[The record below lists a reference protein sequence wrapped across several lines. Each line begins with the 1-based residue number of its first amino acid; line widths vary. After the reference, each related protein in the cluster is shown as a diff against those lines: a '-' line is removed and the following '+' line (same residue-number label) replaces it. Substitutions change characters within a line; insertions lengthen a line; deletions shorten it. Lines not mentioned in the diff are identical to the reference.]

1 MTPLSRRALL
11 IGAGSLAGA
20 GAVVGGVAA
29 SRRRRPGAL
38 PPGPSAAPPVPG
50 APAATP
56 TPTPLPRGGRLAI
69 AAAAGFDLDTFDA
82 ARSGEPSVVELL
94 GRVHARLIQW
104 ADPAAAVLGPD
115 LAAAWEQ
122 PDPLT
127 LVLRLDPRARW
138 HDVPPLAGAPVTA
151 AEVQAHL
158 ARVVAIAR
166 AGDAPRSQR
175 SAALLDIARV
185 ETPGLAAVR
194 LVLDRPSPLLLPA
207 LAGEFALVQPPAVL
221 EGPSAPSDP
230 LDPALLAGCGPW
242 VFSGFDG
249 PAARFRAHA
258 SGHRSPLLDALA
270 VSPPV
275 DTLAR
280 YRAGEL
286 DEFPAIDPR
295 DAEAARVLPGI
306 VELPR
311 FHRELVLSTFAASGP
326 PWSDPRLVEAISG
339 ALNRT
344 WLAGALFA
352 GRARPSGPLPPV
364 SRAALEPPVLAPF
377 PGYAADPA
385 DDARAARQRWEAA
398 GGPSLGPVT
407 VDIPSIFDP
416 RYAASAVVIARLN
429 DVLGPQFR
437 PAVETYTTI
446 ARRVQEG
453 AYGNGRA
460 AFWFGWGTPLPS
472 PDPRELL
479 LNLYGHALAPA
490 ERSNLLA
497 ADPADSAAFAGLQ
510 RAILRDG
517 FRGVVPWLQQ
527 VGETFRRPGT
537 FGPPPSPFWD
547 GYRDVQRYRLS

>member
-1 MTPLSRRALL
+1 MTRLSRRALL
-11 IGAGSLAGA
+11 ISAGSLAGA
-20 GAVVGGVAA
+20 GAVAGAVAK
-29 SRRRRPGAL
+29 SRRRRPGA
-38 PPGPSAAPPVPG
+38 PPPRPSAAPPASG
-50 APAATP
+50 ATAATP
-56 TPTPLPRGGRLAI
+56 AHTPLPRGGRLSI
-69 AAAAGFDLDTFDA
+69 AAPASFDFDTFDA

-94 GRVHARLIQW
+94 GRAHARLIQW

-138 HDVPPLAGAPVTA
+138 HDVPPLAGRPVTA

-158 ARVVAIAR
+158 ARVIAIAR
-166 AGDAPRSQR
+166 AGDAPRAHR
-175 SAALLDIARV
+175 SAALLDVARV
-185 ETPGLAAVR
+185 ETPGPAAVR
-194 LVLDRPSPLLLPA
+194 LALDRPSPLLLPA
-207 LAGEFALVQPPAVL
+207 LAGEFALVQPPDVL

-230 LDPALLAGCGPW
+230 LDPSLLAGCGPW
-242 VFSGFDG
+242 VFAGFDG

-258 SGHRSPLLDALA
+258 SGHRSPLLDELA
-270 VSPPV
+270 ISPPLNV
-275 DTLAR
+275 LER

-295 DAEAARVLPGI
+295 DAAAARALPGI
-306 VELPR
+306 QELPR
-311 FHRELVLSTFAASGP
+311 YHRELVLSTFTIAGP
-326 PWSDPRLVEAISG
+326 PWSDPRLVEAVSA
-339 ALNRT
+339 ALNRG
-344 WLAGALFA
+344 WLTQALFA
-352 GRARPSGPLPPV
+352 GRASPSGPLPPCCT
-364 SRAALEPPVLAPF
+364 AALQPSGLAPF

-385 DDARAARQRWEAA
+385 ADARAARERWEAA
-398 GGPSLGPVT
+398 GGPSLGTVT

-416 RYAASAVVIARLN
+416 RYAASAIVITRLN

-437 PAVETYTTI
+437 PAIETYTTI

-460 AFWFGWGTPLPS
+460 AFWFGWSPPLPS

-479 LNLYGHALAPA
+479 LHLYGHALALA

-510 RAILRDG
+510 QAILRGG
-517 FRGVVPWLQQ
+517 FRGVVPWVQQ

-537 FGPPPSPFWD
+537 VGPVPSPFWD
-547 GYRDVQRYRLS
+547 GYRDVQRYRLP